1 MEDISKE
8 ELQAVIINLEVRL
21 CELERNAYVMGYY
34 DGTMIDTRT
43 ALWKLRKMLD
53 NYKEN

>member
-8 ELQAVIINLEVRL
+8 DLQAVIINLEVRL

-43 ALWKLRKMLD
+43 ALGKLRKMLD

>member
-43 ALWKLRKMLD
+43 ALGKLRKMLD